1 MGALVNMV
9 PQSHWLLTSL
19 LYSINTGAH
28 PHCPIM
34 IGTHLI
40 LVPQEEV
47 MEVAQWGILH
57 DHSRIGHFG
66 DTTHHPDD
74 IGVGSCR
81 DLHHYCQLRAKV
93 VYLQPHPLPW
103 VENVREGIIYYKYNY
118 C

>member
-1 MGALVNMV
+1 
-9 PQSHWLLTSL
+9 
-19 LYSINTGAH
+19 
-28 PHCPIM
+28 M

-57 DHSRIGHFG
+57 DHSRVGHFR

-81 DLHHYCQLRAKV
+81 DLHHYCQLRVKV
-93 VYLQPHPLPW
+93 VQFQPHPLPW
-103 VENVREGIIYYKYNY
+103 VESVREGTVTIIQIYLLLIREDIQAQLYLSLIHI
-118 C
+118 